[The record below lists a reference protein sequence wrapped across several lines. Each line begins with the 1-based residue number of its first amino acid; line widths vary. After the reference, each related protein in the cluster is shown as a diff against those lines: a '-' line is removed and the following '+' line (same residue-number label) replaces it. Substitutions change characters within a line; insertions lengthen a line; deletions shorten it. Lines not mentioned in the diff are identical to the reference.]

1 MLKSIDKEWRKH
13 LQDLEALKRNEYLKA
28 YGNMDPV
35 TQYRLD
41 AYPLFAEMVVRVKK
55 GIHERNFKRIIN
67 FYPTHRIFLWWV
79 GLFKIIPS
87 KN

>member
-1 MLKSIDKEWRKH
+1 MPDFLKGGTSCSLTKKIWNY
-13 LQDLEALKRNEYLKA
+13 LRNGYLKA

-55 GIHERNFKRIIN
+55 EFMKEILKE
-67 FYPTHRIFLWWV
+67 
-79 GLFKIIPS
+79 
-87 KN
+87 

>member
-1 MLKSIDKEWRKH
+1 MEKTSARFGSIKEKWVS
-13 LQDLEALKRNEYLKA
+13 EA

-55 GIHERNFKRIIN
+55 EFMKEILKE
-67 FYPTHRIFLWWV
+67 
-79 GLFKIIPS
+79 
-87 KN
+87 